1 MKLYHLIFAFTLFF
15 ILGSCTSLQSPFS
28 KKVPLIKKNKVVK
41 VSNCPKSKIPYKTSF
56 VDNASLQANIIK
68 VSSSCNFVSRKNV
81 SDNKEELIVKFSIY
95 LNVILKEEKAKK
107 KLKKINAYVA
117 IVNEQNKI
125 LTKLLVPVSNRDI
138 KKINQTTVN
147 LELERD
153 FKFIYKKNNNSKLK
167 IFYGFHI

>member
-81 SDNKEELIVKFSIY
+81 SDNKEELILVTRGQEF
-95 LNVILKEEKAKK
+95 VIDGES
-107 KLKKINAYVA
+107 V
-117 IVNEQNKI
+117 
-125 LTKLLVPVSNRDI
+125 DI
-138 KKINQTTVN
+138 EFQ
-147 LELERD
+147 E
-153 FKFIYKKNNNSKLK
+153 
-167 IFYGFHI
+167 